1 MSEDDSN
8 DFSLNISLDETAFA
22 KTMTYL
28 RQTWSYLEI
37 RVEHE
42 AFIFQENATVIQP
55 QPLVEDPSQYE
66 FVYPIF
72 DHGDRL
78 LTSKELASGSCMMK
92 MYYTIDKMVNIL
104 YEKYVSAGGR
114 DGGIDEFK
122 IYLDGET
129 LSIRKAFEVIINI
142 PDNWLVMNFE
152 PGNWGSNYLNT
163 LQKLYDKGYN
173 YPEAAPR
180 DYYRHTPKASINPK
194 RSKNK

>member
-1 MSEDDSN
+1 MSENHSN
-8 DFSLNISLDETAFA
+8 EFALNISLDEAAFA

-42 AFIFQENATVIQP
+42 AFVFHEDATLIQP
-55 QPLVEDPSQYE
+55 EPLIEDPARCE

-72 DHGDRL
+72 DYGDRL
-78 LTSKELASGSCMMK
+78 LTSKEVAGGACMIK
-92 MYYTIDKMVNIL
+92 MYYTIDKMISIL
-104 YEKYVSAGGR
+104 YEKYLTAAG
-114 DGGIDEFK
+114 DGGIEEFK

-129 LSIRKAFEVIINI
+129 LAIRKAFEVIINI

-152 PGNWGSNYLNT
+152 PGNWGNNYLNT

-173 YPEAAPR
+173 YPDAAPR
-180 DYYRHTPKASINPK
+180 DYYRHIEKGLDIKKKTKQK
-194 RSKNK
+194 